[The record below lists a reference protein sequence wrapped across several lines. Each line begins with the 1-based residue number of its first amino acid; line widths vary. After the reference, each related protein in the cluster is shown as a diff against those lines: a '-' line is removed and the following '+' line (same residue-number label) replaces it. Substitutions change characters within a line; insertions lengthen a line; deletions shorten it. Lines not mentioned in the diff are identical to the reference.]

1 MATKRQGFWKNYSK
15 KVVEMTSSKH
25 RDDPMDAF
33 WCLNKALLDLY
44 KVMDNRGGQ
53 KEVNRYCGYVLRF
66 VVLLDTIALKDG
78 DFNLDYSMD
87 DPNLFDP
94 LCKSVLLSVA
104 ASLSGIARTFWVEK
118 KVYNRGDPDR
128 YEWESLDYTS
138 SRETCHML
146 ELALY
151 RVLRYLKS
159 NTDLTLCELADQH
172 VDIFYGRQPTPARG
186 YDTY

>member
-44 KVMDNRGGQ
+44 KVIDNRGGQ
-53 KEVNRYCGYVLRF
+53 YVLRF

-104 ASLSGIARTFWVEK
+104 TSLSGIARTFWVEK
-118 KVYNRGDPDR
+118 KV
-128 YEWESLDYTS
+128 
-138 SRETCHML
+138 
-146 ELALY
+146 
-151 RVLRYLKS
+151 
-159 NTDLTLCELADQH
+159 
-172 VDIFYGRQPTPARG
+172 
-186 YDTY
+186 

>member
-44 KVMDNRGGQ
+44 KVMDNKGGQ
-53 KEVNRYCGYVLRF
+53 REVNRYCGYVLHF
-66 VVLLDTIALKDG
+66 VVLFDTIAMKDG

-94 LCKSVLLSVA
+94 LCKSTLLSVA

-118 KVYNRGDPDR
+118 NLQQRRSGSLRVGEPGLHIQQGDLSYAGAGPDQGPQ
-128 YEWESLDYTS
+128 
-138 SRETCHML
+138 
-146 ELALY
+146 
-151 RVLRYLKS
+151 V
-159 NTDLTLCELADQH
+159 
-172 VDIFYGRQPTPARG
+172 P
-186 YDTY
+186 

>member
-25 RDDPMDAF
+25 KKDPMDAF

-44 KVMDNRGGQ
+44 KVMDNKGGQ

-94 LCKSVLLSVA
+94 LCKSYPQRG
-104 ASLSGIARTFWVEK
+104 SLSQWNCSNLLGGKESSQQRRPGSLRMGEPGLHFQQ
-118 KVYNRGDPDR
+118 GDLP
-128 YEWESLDYTS
+128 YAGTS
-138 SRETCHML
+138 ST
-146 ELALY
+146 
-151 RVLRYLKS
+151 
-159 NTDLTLCELADQH
+159 Q
-172 VDIFYGRQPTPARG
+172 GP
-186 YDTY
+186 

>member
-1 MATKRQGFWKNYSK
+1 MATKRQGFWKNYS

-44 KVMDNRGGQ
+44 KVMDNKGGQ

-66 VVLLDTIALKDG
+66 VVLLDTIALNDG

-94 LCKSVLLSVA
+94 LCKSSVWRPLSVE
-104 ASLSGIARTFWVEK
+104 L
-118 KVYNRGDPDR
+118 
-128 YEWESLDYTS
+128 
-138 SRETCHML
+138 L
-146 ELALY
+146 EP
-151 RVLRYLKS
+151 
-159 NTDLTLCELADQH
+159 
-172 VDIFYGRQPTPARG
+172 FG
-186 YDTY
+186 